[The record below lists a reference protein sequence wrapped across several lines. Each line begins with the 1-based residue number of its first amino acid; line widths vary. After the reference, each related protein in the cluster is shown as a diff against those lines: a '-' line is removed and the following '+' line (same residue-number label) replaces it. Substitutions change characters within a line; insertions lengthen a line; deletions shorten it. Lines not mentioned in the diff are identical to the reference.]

1 MNDESRTYTVDEALV
16 ALGFGNFQ
24 VLVLIYAGMGWISE
38 AMEMMLLSFVGPAV
52 QSVWGL
58 STHEESLLTS
68 VVFAGMLIGAYSW
81 GSISDKCGRR
91 RGFLMTAVF
100 TATAGFLSA
109 FSSNFPL
116 LIILR
121 FLVGIGLG
129 GGPVLAAWFLEF
141 IPAPHRGTWMVVF
154 SGFWT
159 VGTILEASLAW
170 VVMPRLGWRWLLG
183 FSALPSSLLLL
194 FYGVTLES
202 PRYLC
207 MKGREKEAL
216 LVLEKIARMNGRK
229 LPCGILVSDKQIELD
244 EHSSV
249 SEDKEL
255 LSPSASG
262 DVTLGPVE
270 SSQEGV
276 SPLVTLLSPE
286 FAKSTI
292 LLWIVFFGNAFS
304 YYGLVLLTTELSVGQ
319 NQCLPAELQLKRSHD
334 VSYRNVFITSF
345 AGLILSAATIDK
357 FGRKLSMCIMFFL
370 SCIFLIP
377 LVHHQPQGL
386 TTGLLFGART
396 CITATFTI
404 VYIYAPEIYP
414 TSARTTGVGVAS
426 SVGRIGGMICP
437 LVAVGL
443 MHGCHRS
450 LVIILF
456 ESVLLLSG
464 VCVILFPFETKGR
477 QLSDTLPR
485 SKLHSIFT

>member
-1 MNDESRTYTVDEALV
+1 MNDESTTYTVDEALV

-52 QSVWGL
+52 QSAWGL

-68 VVFAGMLIGAYSW
+68 VVFAGMLVGAYLW
-81 GSISDKCGRR
+81 GSISDKYGRR

-121 FLVGIGLG
+121 CLVGIGLG
-129 GGPVLAAWFLEF
+129 GGPVLSAWFLEF
-141 IPAPHRGTWMVVF
+141 IPAPQRGTWMVVF

-170 VVMPRLGWRWLLG
+170 AVMPRLGWRWLLG

-194 FYGVTLES
+194 FYGATLES

-207 MKGREKEAL
+207 MKGRKTEAL
-216 LVLEKIARMNGRK
+216 VVLEKIARMNGKK
-229 LPCGILVSDKQIELD
+229 LPCGILVSDNQIELD
-244 EHSSV
+244 EHLSV

-262 DVTLGPVE
+262 DVTPGQVE
-270 SSQEGV
+270 SSQGAV
-276 SPLVTLLSPE
+276 SPLATLLSPE
-286 FAKSTI
+286 LAKSTI
-292 LLWIVFFGNAFS
+292 LLWVVFFGNAFS
-304 YYGLVLLTTELSVGQ
+304 YYGLVLLTTELSGGQ
-319 NQCLPAELQLKRSHD
+319 NKCLPADLQLKKSHD
-334 VSYRNVFITSF
+334 VSYRDVFITSF

-357 FGRKLSMCIMFFL
+357 IGR
-370 SCIFLIP
+370 
-377 LVHHQPQGL
+377 
-386 TTGLLFGART
+386 LLFGART

-414 TSARTTGVGVAS
+414 TSVRTTGVGIAS

-443 MHGCHRS
+443 MHACHRF
-450 LVIILF
+450 LAIILF
-456 ESVLLLSG
+456 ESILLLSG
-464 VCVILFPFETKGR
+464 VCVFLFPFETKGR
-477 QLSDTLPR
+477 QLSDIVP
-485 SKLHSIFT
+485 